1 MKYALVLLILFIF
14 SFLIITCNDSQEK
27 PAELQELEFSID
39 ASLISV
45 SIADSVYLI
54 RFSPPVNWQ
63 LIPLDILKGLA
74 KEHGEIRI
82 VPLYIFGNAE
92 QFSALNVSK
101 IEFSDTTI
109 QDKTKFELYE
119 KIIKEAFSDQLIKQ
133 GNFKK
138 DGIIIHQFLIKS
150 DKMINFKLIFKNS
163 KGEYIQFDYSSQNE
177 HYPKVLKAI
186 ESSIGSI
193 KLINY

>member
-1 MKYALVLLILFIF
+1 MKYALVLLILLIF

-27 PAELQELEFSID
+27 PAELQELEFAID
-39 ASLISV
+39 TSLISV

-63 LIPLDILKGLA
+63 LMPLDILKGLA

-82 VPLYIFGNAE
+82 VPLYIFGYAE

-193 KLINY
+193 KLIN